1 MGKEFRFSSS
11 CCALDTACNPLLAAE
26 HYSSFLDKYGNFD
39 SINRG
44 DHVWIGLPMDVPGW
58 TNTIDSPDLSGF
70 GKAMRSLLAL
80 LAVSPVLT
88 LAIVVLWDEF
98 QLEVVTGI
106 NGINYKVERKKSRE
120 LIELEFPMIVE
131 LFAILLAGN
140 QSPATAL
147 NNISQ
152 RTQGEFS
159 AVLRD
164 AVTEIH
170 KGANFAQA
178 LDLLSTRIQST
189 MVRRFCD
196 SLTIAIERGSPL
208 IEVVNRQV
216 EEVRNEQ
223 RSKLMEA
230 AGKAEI
236 ALMIPVVFLILPV
249 SVLFA
254 LWPSYFSLGRSVG
267 F

>member
-1 MGKEFRFSSS
+1 MRIFLALIAVAPILGVATIVLWHEFRY
-11 CCALDTACNPLLAAE
+11 E
-26 HYSSFLDKYGNFD
+26 
-39 SINRG
+39 I
-44 DHVWIGLPMDVPGW
+44 
-58 TNTIDSPDLSGF
+58 
-70 GKAMRSLLAL
+70 
-80 LAVSPVLT
+80 
-88 LAIVVLWDEF
+88 
-98 QLEVVTGI
+98 VTGY
-106 NGINYKVERKKSRE
+106 NDVSHKVEKKKSRAR
-120 LIELEFPMIVE
+120 IELEFPMVVE

-147 NNISQ
+147 DHISR

-159 AVLRD
+159 QVLSEAVS
-164 AVTEIH
+164 EIRQ
-170 KGANFAQA
+170 GANFAQA
-178 LDLLSTRIQST
+178 LDVLSARIQSP

-196 SLTIAIERGSPL
+196 SLMIAVERGSPL
-208 IEVVNRQV
+208 IDVVNRQV

-223 RSKLMEA
+223 RSRLLEA

-236 ALMIPVVFLILPV
+236 ALMIPVVFLILPI

>member
-1 MGKEFRFSSS
+1 MRIALAFIAIAPIFAIAAIVLWHEFRF
-11 CCALDTACNPLLAAE
+11 
-26 HYSSFLDKYGNFD
+26 
-39 SINRG
+39 
-44 DHVWIGLPMDVPGW
+44 
-58 TNTIDSPDLSGF
+58 
-70 GKAMRSLLAL
+70 
-80 LAVSPVLT
+80 
-88 LAIVVLWDEF
+88 
-98 QLEVVTGI
+98 EVVTGY
-106 NGINYKVERKKSRE
+106 NNASHKVQRKKSRAR
-120 LIELEFPMIVE
+120 IELEFPMIVE

-147 NNISQ
+147 DHIGR

-159 AVLRD
+159 SILSE

-170 KGANFAQA
+170 QGASFTEA
-178 LDLLSTRIQST
+178 LDVLSARIQSP

-196 SLTIAIERGSPL
+196 SLMIAVERGSPL
-208 IEVVNRQV
+208 IDVVNRQV

-223 RSKLMEA
+223 RARLLAA

-236 ALMIPVVFLILPV
+236 ALMIPVVFLILPI

>member
-1 MGKEFRFSSS
+1 M
-11 CCALDTACNPLLAAE
+11 
-26 HYSSFLDKYGNFD
+26 
-39 SINRG
+39 RG
-44 DHVWIGLPMDVPGW
+44 
-58 TNTIDSPDLSGF
+58 
-70 GKAMRSLLAL
+70 L
-80 LAVSPVLT
+80 LAVIAVFPVLVT
-88 LAIVVLWDEF
+88 AIVVLWHEF
-98 QLEVVTGI
+98 QFEVVAGY
-106 NGINYKVERKKSRE
+106 NGVNHKVERKKSRD

-147 NNISQ
+147 NHISQ
-152 RTQGEFS
+152 RTQGEF
-159 AVLRD
+159 ANVLRE
-164 AVTEIH
+164 AVTEILQ
-170 KGANFAQA
+170 GANFGQA
-178 LDLLSTRIQST
+178 LDLLSARIQSP

-196 SLTIAIERGSPL
+196 SLMIAVERGSPL

-236 ALMIPVVFLILPV
+236 ALMIPVVFLILPI

>member
-1 MGKEFRFSSS
+1 MRIALAFIAIAPIFAIAAIVLWHEFRF
-11 CCALDTACNPLLAAE
+11 
-26 HYSSFLDKYGNFD
+26 
-39 SINRG
+39 
-44 DHVWIGLPMDVPGW
+44 
-58 TNTIDSPDLSGF
+58 
-70 GKAMRSLLAL
+70 
-80 LAVSPVLT
+80 
-88 LAIVVLWDEF
+88 
-98 QLEVVTGI
+98 EVVTGY
-106 NGINYKVERKKSRE
+106 NNASHKVQRKKSRAR
-120 LIELEFPMIVE
+120 IELEFPMIVE

-147 NNISQ
+147 DHIGR

-159 AVLRD
+159 SILSEAVS
-164 AVTEIH
+164 EIH
-170 KGANFAQA
+170 QGASFTEA
-178 LDLLSTRIQST
+178 LDVLSARIQSP

-196 SLTIAIERGSPL
+196 SLMIAVERGSPL
-208 IEVVNRQV
+208 IDVVNRQV

-223 RSKLMEA
+223 RARLLAA

-236 ALMIPVVFLILPV
+236 ALMIPVVFLILPI